1 MNTLRSP
8 VRIARFLVTT
18 LDAIGRAR
26 MARDR
31 SLATRAHRLQA
42 ACAEIAT
49 THDLQLSVRGRF
61 PTGPAVIVAN
71 HVSYLD
77 AIALAAAVPCAP
89 IAKSEVASWPIIGTA
104 ASQLGVI
111 FVQRNSAASRVRA
124 LLKARDALAAGVSV
138 MNFPEGT
145 TTDGSQLL
153 AFRRGIFGIARGMR
167 VPVIPVAVRC
177 AEALAWY
184 GNAPFVPHYIRATRL
199 ATPAMRLEI
208 GEPIDPT
215 RLASAD
221 EVTALAHHRIA
232 RMLRDQ
238 LESHAA
244 ILRLRVPA
252 PRPDAVLPP
261 PGRHVAAP

>member
-1 MNTLRSP
+1 MNALRSP
-8 VRIARFLVTT
+8 VRVARFLVST

-26 MARDR
+26 LASDKTIGAR
-31 SLATRAHRLQA
+31 AKRLHA
-42 ACAEIAT
+42 ACSDIAT
-49 THDLQLSVRGRF
+49 IHDLQLSVRGRF
-61 PTGPAVIVAN
+61 PAGPAVIVAN

-77 AIALAAAVPCAP
+77 AIAIAAAVPCAP

-104 ASQLGVI
+104 ANQLGVI
-111 FVQRNSAASRVRA
+111 FVKRDSAASRVRA
-124 LLKARDALAAGVSV
+124 LMKARDALAAGVPV

-145 TTDGSQLL
+145 TTDGSELL
-153 AFRRGIFGIARGMR
+153 AFHRGIFGLARALR
-167 VPVIPVAVRC
+167 VPVVPVAVRC

-184 GNAPFVPHYIRATRL
+184 GNAPFVPHYIRATQL
-199 ATPAMRLEI
+199 AAPAMRLEI

-215 RLASAD
+215 RLATAD

-238 LESHAA
+238 LENHAA
-244 ILRLRVPA
+244 IIRLRVPA